1 MTKIVCDICGKEIA
15 GNIDRWSVHISK
27 WDRDAFT
34 ATPEVWKDIC
44 TECFE
49 KIYNKAMEGKKNK

>member
-15 GNIDRWSVHISK
+15 RNIDRWSVHISK

-49 KIYNKAMEGKKNK
+49 KI